1 MAAVV
6 VRSCLVLKI
15 LALLAMSCSAA
26 ETDLASASTVP
37 TTSLS
42 TSIPANESVLVLNRT
57 TRPLARTGDPIW
69 SLRLESLGQPVQH
82 VDAVGGRAH
91 RQNADRHRSGIRVL
105 LPAGRYSLG
114 PVEPLGPADPREL
127 GPIWIGIEPQFP
139 TGRGQLGIHLD
150 PSANRNANSGT
161 LGCVGL
167 IRWDEMQTLE
177 GLVQRRN
184 VRALVLSE

>member
-1 MAAVV
+1 MV
-6 VRSCLVLKI
+6 VRSCLALKL
-15 LALLAMSCSAA
+15 LALLAVPCFAA
-26 ETDLASASTVP
+26 EIDLAFASMVP

-42 TSIPANESVLVLNRT
+42 TSIPTSESVLVLNRT
-57 TRPLARTGDPIW
+57 TRSLARTGDPIW
-69 SLRLESLGQPVQH
+69 SLRLETPGQPVQRF
-82 VDAVGGRAH
+82 DAVSGRAH
-91 RQNADRHRSGIRVL
+91 RQNADRHRSGTRAP

-114 PVEPLGPADPREL
+114 PVEPLGPSDPREL

-139 TGRGQLGIHLD
+139 TGRGHLGIHLD

-167 IRWDEMQTLE
+167 IRWDDMQTLA

-184 VRALVLSE
+184 VRTLVVSE